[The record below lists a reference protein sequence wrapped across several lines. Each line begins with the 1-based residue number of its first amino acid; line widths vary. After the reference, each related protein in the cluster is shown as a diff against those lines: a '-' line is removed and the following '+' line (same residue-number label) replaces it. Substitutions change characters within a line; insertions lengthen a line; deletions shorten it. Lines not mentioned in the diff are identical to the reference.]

1 LTRIISIED
10 FRICTNLW
18 IIWICLLWMLGL
30 HPLTGCV
37 GTVPTSRPM
46 KWNWEEE
53 AMEYFV
59 AHGLRIECSA
69 LWNDKLLVSCES
81 RGPYQQIPR

>member
-1 LTRIISIED
+1 
-10 FRICTNLW
+10 
-18 IIWICLLWMLGL
+18 
-30 HPLTGCV
+30 
-37 GTVPTSRPM
+37 M

-53 AMEYFV
+53 AMEYFL

-69 LWNDKLLVSCES
+69 LWNDKLLVNCES